1 MAVAAWIVTCTCGWY
16 GSAYSLAEACD
27 MISVHE
33 QDAMRG
39 HRHFVA
45 IKGEVATSER
55 PPADN

>member
-1 MAVAAWIVTCTCGWY
+1 
-16 GSAYSLAEACD
+16 